1 MRIIKADCEI
11 NYDGR
16 GSTTRGR
23 GIRLL
28 IMKDDGCLL
37 IHNSVGVKPINY
49 MTRVRKTEESDL
61 GGGQLLLTV
70 ASSNESIDV
79 VIFRKLFDL
88 TFDMEADK
96 ADTIVNGT
104 ERQLQEW
111 LARPVNWDR
120 FLGAGS
126 SYLCRELQT
135 QNGSIDLVGHR
146 GGRLIIIEVKRKA
159 KKNDV
164 YQVLRYKEAL
174 RKSYDDGEEDKIT
187 ASIIDKATHDEHN
200 GDPKALCFHEGFLR
214 NPECWLIAED
224 AQDGTMEF
232 CEKHVVRMALVG
244 PDWRGE
250 TEAAELASKTAVVR
264 EKKGNGLLSMI

>member
-37 IHNSVGVKPINY
+37 IHSSVGVKPINY
-49 MTRVRKTEESDL
+49 MTNVKKTEESDL
-61 GGGQLLLTV
+61 GGGQSLLTV
-70 ASSNESIDV
+70 ASSSESIDV

-88 TFDMEADK
+88 TFDMEADT
-96 ADTIVNGT
+96 ANTIVNGT

-111 LARPVNWDR
+111 LARPVNWNK
-120 FLGAGS
+120 FLGVDS
-126 SYLCRELQT
+126 NYLCRELQT

-146 GGRLIIIEVKRKA
+146 DERLIIIEVKRKA

-174 RKSYDDGEEDKIT
+174 RKSYDDGEEDKII
-187 ASIIDKATHDEHN
+187 ASIIDKAVHDDHN
-200 GDPKALCFHEGFLR
+200 GGPDGLCFHDGFLID
-214 NPECWLIAED
+214 PECWLIAEA

-232 CEKHVVRMALVG
+232 CKKHGVSLALVG

-250 TEAAELASKTAVVR
+250 TEAAELASKTAVVSR
-264 EKKGNGLLSMI
+264 KKDAGLLSMI

>member
-49 MTRVRKTEESDL
+49 MTRVKKTEESDL
-61 GGGQLLLTV
+61 GGGQSLLTV

-111 LARPVNWDR
+111 LARPVNWGR
-120 FLGAGS
+120 FLGADS

-146 GGRLIIIEVKRKA
+146 CGRLIIIEVKRKA

-187 ASIIDKATHDEHN
+187 ASIIDKAAHDEHN
-200 GDPKALCFHEGFLR
+200 DGPKALCFHEGVLR
-214 NPECWLIAED
+214 DPECWLIAED

-232 CEKHVVRMALVG
+232 CEKHGVRMALVG

-264 EKKGNGLLSMI
+264 EKRGNGLLSMI